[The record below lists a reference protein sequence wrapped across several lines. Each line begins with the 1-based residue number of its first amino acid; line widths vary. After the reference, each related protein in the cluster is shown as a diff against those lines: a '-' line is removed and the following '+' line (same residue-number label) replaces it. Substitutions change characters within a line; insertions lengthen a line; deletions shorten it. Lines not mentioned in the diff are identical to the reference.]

1 MYIFPT
7 DLVARGEWVGGG
19 GWERVVSVH
28 FTDRVGSWGS
38 ACVWAGGAG
47 GGVVM

>member
-1 MYIFPT
+1 M
-7 DLVARGEWVGGG
+7 GGWGGG
-19 GWERVVSVH
+19 GGERVVSVH

-38 ACVWAGGAG
+38 ACVWAVGGGGG